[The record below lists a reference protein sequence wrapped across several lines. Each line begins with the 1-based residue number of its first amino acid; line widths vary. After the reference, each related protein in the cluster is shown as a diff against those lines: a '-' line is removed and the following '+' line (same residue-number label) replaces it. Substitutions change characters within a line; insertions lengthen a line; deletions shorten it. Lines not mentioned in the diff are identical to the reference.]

1 MRCFQSPMA
10 VDTGIVCNQPMYPC
24 FMHLLTY
31 SFTYYLTYCFTCLL
45 TPLSLHRLL
54 TVYLLVAD
62 RYLLVTGC
70 YLLLLTVTY
79 ALLPFSLLSRPV
91 FFQCLAP
98 MLDRFLAPFLCFPKT
113 ISACPKVQSS
123 NSIPYGPATLVT
135 SLF

>member
-1 MRCFQSPMA
+1 MFHA
-10 VDTGIVCNQPMYPC
+10 
-24 FMHLLTY
+24 LTY
-31 SFTYYLTYCFTCLL
+31 LLFYLLPYLLLYLPAYSSFASPLTYC
-45 TPLSLHRLL
+45 
-54 TVYLLVAD
+54 YLLVAD